1 MKRAST
7 ARVARLYRYPVKGFT
22 PAPAEKLVVTPDGRV
37 AGDRV
42 LALRF
47 ADSRSADDCWATKHE
62 GVALVNS
69 PSLARLGLRFDP
81 KSRRLRLSF
90 EDGRILEAGLDDA
103 GRRAFAAAIEE
114 FLLQTSDSP
123 LRNHPGRLPLR
134 LVGDG
139 ITPRYQDKGAGQVT
153 LQSRESLDA
162 LGRSLG
168 AASLSEERFRSN
180 IVVEGVEAWEEQG
193 WIGAHLRIGE
203 VLFRVVE
210 PKTRCLA
217 THANPVT
224 GARDLPIM
232 QTLVR
237 AFGHKNPTFA
247 VAMLSAGAGG
257 TVRVGDA
264 VQLVPTA

>member
-7 ARVARLYRYPVKGFT
+7 ASVARLYRYPVKGLT
-22 PAPAEKLVVTPDGRV
+22 PEPAESLVITDDGRV

-47 ADSRSADDCWATKHE
+47 ADGSADDGWATKHE

-81 KSRRLRLSF
+81 TTRRLRLSF
-90 EDGRILEAGLDDA
+90 DDGRIVEAGLDDA
-103 GRRAFAAAIEE
+103 GRRAFATAIEE
-114 FLLQTSDSP
+114 FLRQTSDGP
-123 LRNHPGRLPLR
+123 LRDHPERLPLR

-139 ITPRYQDKGAGQVT
+139 VTPRYQDKAAGQVT
-153 LQSRESLDA
+153 LHSQESLEA
-162 LGRSLG
+162 LATSLG
-168 AASLSEERFRSN
+168 VASLPEERFRSN
-180 IVVEGVEAWEEQG
+180 LVIEGIEAWAEQD
-193 WIGAHLRIGE
+193 WIGGHLRIGE

-217 THANPVT
+217 THANPLT
-224 GARDLPIM
+224 GERDLPIM

-237 AFGHKNPTFA
+237 AFGQKKPTFA

-264 VQLVPTA
+264 VQAV

>member
-7 ARVARLYRYPVKGFT
+7 ACVARLYRYPVKGLT
-22 PAPAEKLVVTPDGRV
+22 PERVESLVVTDDGRV

-47 ADSRSADDCWATKHE
+47 ANSGSADDRWASKHE
-62 GVALVNS
+62 GAALVNS
-69 PSLARLGLRFDP
+69 PSLARLGVRFDP
-81 KSRRLRLSF
+81 AARRLKLSF
-90 EDGRILEAGLDDA
+90 DDGRILEVGLDDA
-103 GRRAFAAAIEE
+103 GRRAFATAIEE
-114 FLLQTSDSP
+114 FLRQSLDSP
-123 LRNHPGRLPLR
+123 FRDHPERLPLR

-139 ITPRYQDKGAGQVT
+139 VTPRYQDKAAGQVT
-153 LQSRESLDA
+153 LQSHESLETLA
-162 LGRSLG
+162 GSLG
-168 AASLSEERFRSN
+168 VASLSEERFRSN
-180 IVVEGVEAWEEQG
+180 IVIEGVEAWEEQG

-203 VLFRVVE
+203 VRFRVVE

-224 GARDLPIM
+224 GERDLPVM

-237 AFGHKNPTFA
+237 AFGQAKPTFA
-247 VAMLSAGAGG
+247 VAMLSAGPGG

-264 VQLVPTA
+264 VQLV